1 MTIMTRFLT
10 ALPVYNEVSYVSP
23 VLDEVLRYCREVL
36 VVDDG
41 SRDGT
46 AEILAGYRPEAGR
59 GDVHVVTHGQN
70 RGYGAALQSAF
81 DFALQGGYDVL
92 VTIDCDGQHQPCMI
106 PQFVAWAATRT
117 HKWVPADIVSG
128 SRYLKEFPGD
138 SRPPE
143 ERRRINQLITQRVNR
158 QLGLGLTDAFCGF
171 KAYRV
176 PILGKFS
183 LTEMGYAM
191 PLELWVQAAALGLK
205 IVEIPV
211 PLIYLDEARSFGG
224 ALDHGETRLKVYEE
238 VLDRAMARA
247 GIVPLANR
255 AIRSNS
261 LASMTHE
268 I

>member
-1 MTIMTRFLT
+1 MTKALT
-10 ALPVYNEVSYVSP
+10 ALPVYNEANHVSP

-46 AEILAGYRPEAGR
+46 AEILAAR
-59 GDVHVVTHGQN
+59 GDVYVVTHMEN

-81 DFALQGGYDVL
+81 DFALYHGYDVL
-92 VTIDCDGQHQPCMI
+92 VTIDCDGQHEPGMI
-106 PQFVAWAATRT
+106 PQFIVGTEE
-117 HKWVPADIVSG
+117 ADIVSG

-176 PILGKFS
+176 PALAKFS
-183 LTEMGYAM
+183 LTETGYAM
-191 PLELWVQAAALGLK
+191 PLELWVQAAVLGLK
-205 IVEIPV
+205 IVEMPV

-224 ALDHGETRLKVYEE
+224 ALDHGQTRLKVYED
-238 VLDRAMARA
+238 VLDRAMAAA
-247 GIVPLANR
+247 GMVPQDDAR
-255 AIRSNS
+255 QRSI
-261 LASMTHE
+261 AGRKCRC
-268 I
+268 

>member
-1 MTIMTRFLT
+1 MIARALT
-10 ALPVYNEVSYVSP
+10 ALPVYNEVNHLSP
-23 VLDEVLRYCREVL
+23 VVDEVLRHCRDVL

-46 AEILAGYRPEAGR
+46 AEVLAGYRPEGG
-59 GDVHVVTHGQN
+59 GDVHVVTHAQN

-81 DFALQGGYDVL
+81 HFALRHDYDVL
-92 VTIDCDGQHQPCMI
+92 VTIDCDGQHQPGLI
-106 PQFVAWAATRT
+106 PQFSART
-117 HKWVPADIVSG
+117 EEADIVSG

-143 ERRRINQLITQRVNR
+143 ERRHINQLITRRVNR
-158 QLGLGLTDAFCGF
+158 QLGLRLTDAFCGF

-191 PLELWVQAAALGLK
+191 PLELWVQAVALGLK
-205 IVEIPV
+205 IVEMPV

-224 ALDHGETRLKVYEE
+224 ALDHGQTRLKVYEE
-238 VLDRAMARA
+238 VLDRALAVA
-247 GIVPLANR
+247 GIVPKDEACQHLR
-255 AIRSNS
+255 VGQ
-261 LASMTHE
+261 E
-268 I
+268 CC